1 MTILAI
7 ILGAMCV
14 FQPVIII
21 KSIKFG
27 MKVATKPESAAEE
40 PIFSVETPEKKDLTD
55 EERRFASII
64 ENLDNYVGDSTN
76 QKEVI

>member
-1 MTILAI
+1 MTILAV
-7 ILGAMCV
+7 ILGIVCIL
-14 FQPVIII
+14 QPIFILLAV
-21 KSIKFG
+21 KYG
-27 MKVATKPESAAEE
+27 VKVATKPESAADE
-40 PIFSVETPEKKDLTD
+40 PIFDVKEPEIKDLTD